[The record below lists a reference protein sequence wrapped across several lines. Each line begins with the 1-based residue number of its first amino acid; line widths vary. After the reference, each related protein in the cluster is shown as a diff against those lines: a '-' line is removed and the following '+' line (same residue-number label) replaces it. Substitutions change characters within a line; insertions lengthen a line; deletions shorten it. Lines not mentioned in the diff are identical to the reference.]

1 MERHMLIYFNKFL
14 EVGDVNLESL
24 VIHVEE
30 AEPNVRRS
38 YADTLDLT
46 KEELVK
52 IILSLYNRAFISGS
66 GNIPSFLVLT
76 FDYFAY
82 YNSCNLASDN
92 IIIRHFTD
100 LLRMFHLQ

>member
-1 MERHMLIYFNKFL
+1 MVISIGHFHHHNPMLQNMERHKLIYFNKFL
-14 EVGDVNLESL
+14 ELGDVNLEIL

-52 IILSLYNRAFISGS
+52 IILVDSSFI
-66 GNIPSFLVLT
+66 I
-76 FDYFAY
+76 
-82 YNSCNLASDN
+82 
-92 IIIRHFTD
+92 
-100 LLRMFHLQ
+100 